1 MNAILYALNQAIAI
15 SIPSEVL
22 DRAFYDIN
30 EHNNLST
37 QNLICHLQDE
47 VIYKFL
53 LPAMNTVGG
62 RRMIIPLNSVEPT
75 VRGVGSATDRFTR
88 IYRVPKSLTQGR
100 SIISA
105 LSISYGAYMNVGT
118 VANTAG
124 SSQLLGAAD
133 QLVNSVNGPQVNSTS
148 NVSLIGDNVIMIRD
162 AIQMYGGVNLEC
174 YLEHD
179 PTLADIQPRLY
190 QSFTEIVVL
199 AIKAYIYNKL
209 IIKLDMG
216 FIHAG
221 RELGIIGEIIKG
233 YADAEQMF
241 MEKIRTDWPR
251 ISRQG
256 DFETESRFIAMQLGF
271 GK

>member
-15 SIPSEVL
+15 AIPPEVL
-22 DRAFYDIN
+22 ERAFYDID
-30 EHNNLST
+30 EHKNLNM
-37 QNLICHLQDE
+37 QNLIHHLQDE

-62 RRMIIPLNSVEPT
+62 KRMIIPLNSVEPT
-75 VRGVGSATDRFTR
+75 VRGMGSATDRFTR

-100 SIISA
+100 SIITA
-105 LSISYGAYMNVGT
+105 LSISYGAYMNVGS
-118 VANTAG
+118 VANTTG

-133 QLVNSVNGPQVNSTS
+133 QLVNSVNGPHVNSTS
-148 NVSLIGDNVIMIRD
+148 NISLIGDNIIMIRD

-190 QSFTEIVVL
+190 QVFTEIVIL

-209 IIKLDMG
+209 VISMDMA

-221 RELGIIGEIIKG
+221 RELGVMSEIIKG
-233 YADAEQMF
+233 YADAQEMF

-251 ISRQG
+251 VSRQG
-256 DFETESRFIAMQLGF
+256 DFETESRFIAMQMGF